1 MDIFTKIAERRIKEA
16 LDRGDF
22 KNLPLKG
29 KPIEL
34 ENNQGIPHHLRLAYK
49 ILHNAG
55 MIPMEMQLKKEINSL
70 QNAIKSC
77 TDKTKLLSLQKD
89 LSDKRTEYNILI
101 EKHIKNARNS

>member
-1 MDIFTKIAERRIKEA
+1 MDIFLKIAERRIKEA

-22 KNLPLKG
+22 SDLPLKG

-34 ENNQGIPHHLRLAYK
+34 ENNQEIPHHLRLAYK

-55 MIPMEMQLKKEINSL
+55 TIPMEMQFKKEITSL

-77 TDKTKLLSLQKD
+77 TDKTKVLSLKRE
-89 LSDKRTEYNILI
+89 LSDKKAAYNILMK
-101 EKHIKNARNS
+101 KHIKNARIS